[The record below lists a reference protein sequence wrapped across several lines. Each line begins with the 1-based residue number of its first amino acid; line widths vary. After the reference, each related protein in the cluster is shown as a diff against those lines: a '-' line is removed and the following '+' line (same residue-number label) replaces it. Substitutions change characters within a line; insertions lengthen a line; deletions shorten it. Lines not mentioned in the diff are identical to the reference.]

1 MARIETSVEVNVPV
15 LIAYDQ
21 LTRFEQFPRFMEGV
35 QEVRRTGDNRLHWR
49 VTHDGH
55 ESEWDTEITEKLP
68 GKSIAWRHA
77 NDQRQTGRIDCVALG
92 DERTKLTFTMDTQ
105 PSGATSQAGASD
117 AMLAQ
122 RAEHDL
128 ARFKKLIE
136 TRFNEISLARHAA
149 EAASAAS
156 ASPAAGPEHEDHGS
170 AHAHAH
176 DHDHDHGAGAQH
188 AGQRGRK
195 RNPLDWLPRPPGLH
209 GSRLGGNPLGGN
221 PLGGSPLGAVRKMGE
236 EVDHLVERVLG
247 RPLGMPAW
255 MQGERHWSPQVD
267 VTQHG
272 DEVIICADL
281 PGMKCEDVR
290 VEIRRDRLTIEG
302 DRQEHVQTQ
311 DRHARRTE
319 RSYGHFYREI
329 PLPEGADPDAAA
341 ASMHD
346 GVLEIKMPMLPESR
360 RRRRLDINTP
370 H

>member
-15 LIAYDQ
+15 LIVYDQ

-49 VTHDGH
+49 MTLDAH
-55 ESEWDTEITEKLP
+55 ETEWDTEITEKIP
-68 GKSIAWRHA
+68 GKCIAWRHA
-77 NDQRQTGRIDCVALG
+77 DGLGRTGRIDCEALG
-92 DERTKLTFTMDTQ
+92 DERTKLTFVMEM
-105 PSGATSQAGASD
+105 PSSGPPS
-117 AMLAQ
+117 LAQ
-122 RAEHDL
+122 QPDNRVALRAEHDL

-136 TRFNEISLARHAA
+136 TRFQEISLAHSAAHAA
-149 EAASAAS
+149 HADAPQQAAHATDTAHTAAS
-156 ASPAAGPEHEDHGS
+156 DHDDDRG

-176 DHDHDHGAGAQH
+176 DHDRTADAPH
-188 AGQRGRK
+188 AGHQGRR
-195 RNPLDWLPRPPGLH
+195 RNPLEWLPHPPGLH
-209 GSRLGGNPLGGN
+209 GNPLA
-221 PLGGSPLGAVRKMGE
+221 AVRKMGE

-247 RPLGMPAW
+247 RPLGKPSW
-255 MQGERHWSPQVD
+255 IQGERHWSPRVD

-272 DEVIICADL
+272 DEVVICADL
-281 PGMKCEDVR
+281 PGMKCEDIR

-302 DRQEHVQTQ
+302 DRQEHMQRQ

-319 RSYGHFYREI
+319 RAYGHFYREI

-346 GVLEIKMPMLPESR
+346 GVLEIKMPMLPEDR
-360 RRRRLDINTP
+360 RRRRLEINAP